1 MVGKIKEWNKEIMSK
16 EKLQKLWRT
25 MDGFVSYCRN
35 TNLSFILPYYSREEK
50 LQPCLPLTFE
60 ALPSVLEHL
69 CPHFSFLFWQSFP
82 PCDNAWSKRQR
93 RVPQHEEQMARPS
106 RDGFSEGKKTLTLR
120 LTHWDPADPGTQS
133 PSQRDSSVFLSLYT
147 ELRLCMYVSKLLA
160 HWYLYWD
167 NISSPGYQTNILA
180 VYGLAY
186 RQSVVSLALMYLTHL
201 LLHLAVILM
210 DWQSCTIDYKPW

>member
-106 RDGFSEGKKTLTLR
+106 RDGFSEGKKTFTLR

-133 PSQRDSSVFLSLYT
+133 PSQRDSSVFLGPT
-147 ELRLCMYVSKLLA
+147 
-160 HWYLYWD
+160 
-167 NISSPGYQTNILA
+167 
-180 VYGLAY
+180 
-186 RQSVVSLALMYLTHL
+186 L
-201 LLHLAVILM
+201 LLLPSSNRLKLIKLCEFVLQGGTKCMTVLQRKRSSLPILITKQ
-210 DWQSCTIDYKPW
+210 DGYLLWINYTCIKARKHV